1 MAQRDQSGDVS
12 VWDEE
17 MKSAVYFDLGTGD
30 AFEISSGP
38 DDVDFEAPIDGAG
51 ILVVPGIPSLPG
63 YVKDG
68 QYITRPDRPGPE
80 YVWQSRPVFNWVYNS
95 TQAQRALQGRR
106 EGALSVVDEEAGRA
120 RLRYI
125 TSVPGQAE
133 TYTKKEQQAREWH
146 ASGFSGQAPSFI
158 AAEAAALGRTPQD
171 VAEEVIGLADLWANV
186 TGPAIEA
193 CRRKWKVQINDAPS
207 IAAIETAKA
216 EAIAELAA
224 L

>member
-51 ILVVPGIPSLPG
+51 ILVIPGIPSLPG

-133 TYTKKEQQAREWH
+133 TYTRKEQQARDW
-146 ASGFSGQAPSFI
+146 AAAGFAGAPPSFI
-158 AAEAAALGRTPQD
+158 AAEAAALEREPHI
-171 VAEEVIGLADLWANV
+171 VAQEIIDLADYWGDV
-186 TGPAIEA
+186 KGPQIEA
-193 CRRKWKVQINDAPS
+193 TRRKWKVR
-207 IAAIETAKA
+207 IAAA
-216 EAIAELAA
+216 ESVDAINALQADAIDDLAG

>member
-1 MAQRDQSGDVS
+1 
-12 VWDEE
+12 

-133 TYTKKEQQAREWH
+133 TYQRKEQQAREWA
-146 ASGFSGQAPSFI
+146 ASGFVGDAPPFI
-158 AAEAAALGRTPQD
+158 AAEAAALGRTPQS
-171 VAEEVIGLADLWANV
+171 VAEEVIALADQWANV
-186 TGPAIEA
+186 TGPVIEA
-193 CRRKWKVQINDAPS
+193 CRRKWKV
-207 IAAIETAKA
+207 AIEAATTIEGVTAA
-216 EAIAELAA
+216 RDAGMAELAG